1 MQLEQTFDVPCG
13 AERVWS
19 WFKDTEAVVTCL
31 PGASL
36 LAPPEDG
43 KLQLSMTVK
52 LGPIT
57 ANFIGDGEV
66 SFDDPARSGTVV
78 GAAADRKSGSRIRG
92 RVGFI
97 VFERGTPDAPM
108 TTVALAIEQTIA
120 GPLAQFSRE
129 GIVRELAQRL
139 TDEFATRLR
148 GKIEAEDAAVPA
160 MEMVGGTEPVQ
171 SPAGTPGSAVN
182 ADSVQPAATAS
193 EPRPISTGTPSLA
206 SAPATPSSSPASAT
220 PRSSSAPAKPPHHA
234 SASDPASLNLGSL
247 LWKMFVDRLRKLF
260 GLSRKI

>member
-1 MQLEQTFDVPCG
+1 VQLEQTFDIPSS
-13 AERVWS
+13 AERVWR

-36 LAPPEDG
+36 LAPPKDG
-43 KLQLSMTVK
+43 KLQLSMIVK

-57 ANFIGDGEV
+57 ANFSGDGEV

-97 VFERGTPDAPM
+97 VSERGTPVAPI

-148 GKIEAEDAAVPA
+148 ARIEAEDAAVPA
-160 MEMVGGTEPVQ
+160 HATADQTESTG
-171 SPAGTPGSAVN
+171 SPALTPESAVE
-182 ADSVQPAATAS
+182 AEAARPAAPAM
-193 EPRPISTGTPSLA
+193 EPGA
-206 SAPATPSSSPASAT
+206 
-220 PRSSSAPAKPPHHA
+220 A
-234 SASDPASLNLGSL
+234 SASTLAVPPEPATRPPSPAPAEPRASPAAAMPPHRASPPAAASLNLGSL
-247 LWKMFVDRLRKLF
+247 LWKMLVDRIRTLF
-260 GLSRKI
+260 GLGRKT